1 MTGPLGPIGRVWVVN
16 TETSRVRIALVALFT
31 LMLPALMSVDPE
43 QALLTIAVSTALA
56 AVAVGSLHGISA
68 FALVRARS
76 TVPPDVSDGPHHLAA
91 RVTDPVCSPRRP
103 RAPEQD

>member
-1 MTGPLGPIGRVWVVN
+1 MWVVN

-56 AVAVGSLHGISA
+56 AVAVGAVHNVSA

-76 TVPPDVSDGPHHLAA
+76 TAPRDASDGPHHLAA

-103 RAPEQD
+103 RAPEQV

>member
-1 MTGPLGPIGRVWVVN
+1 MN
-16 TETSRVRIALVALFT
+16 TETKRVRIALVALFT

-56 AVAVGSLHGISA
+56 AVAIGAIHNVGS

-76 TVPPDVSDGPHHLAA
+76 TAARDAYDGPHHLTA

>member
-1 MTGPLGPIGRVWVVN
+1 VTN
-16 TETSRVRIALVALFT
+16 ETSRVRIALVALFT

-56 AVAVGSLHGISA
+56 AVAVGAIHNVGA

-76 TVPPDVSDGPHHLAA
+76 ATSRDASEGPHHLAA

-103 RAPEQD
+103 RAPEHV

>member
-1 MTGPLGPIGRVWVVN
+1 MK

-56 AVAVGSLHGISA
+56 AVAVGAIHNVGA
-68 FALVRARS
+68 FALVRAHS
-76 TVPPDVSDGPHHLAA
+76 TAPRDSSDGPRHLAA

-103 RAPEQD
+103 RAPEQV

>member
-1 MTGPLGPIGRVWVVN
+1 MKN
-16 TETSRVRIALVALFT
+16 ETSRVRIALVALFT

-56 AVAVGSLHGISA
+56 AVAVGALHNVSA

-103 RAPEQD
+103 RAPEQA

>member
-1 MTGPLGPIGRVWVVN
+1 MK
-16 TETSRVRIALVALFT
+16 TETSRVRIALVAVFT

-56 AVAVGSLHGISA
+56 AVAIGAIANFGT

-76 TVPPDVSDGPHHLAA
+76 TAPPETTDGPHHLAA

-103 RAPEQD
+103 RAPELD

>member
-1 MTGPLGPIGRVWVVN
+1 MN

-56 AVAVGSLHGISA
+56 AVAVGAIHNVGA
-68 FALVRARS
+68 FALVRAHATAPS
-76 TVPPDVSDGPHHLAA
+76 DASDGPRHLAA

>member
-1 MTGPLGPIGRVWVVN
+1 MRAGLTSIGRVCVVKN
-16 TETSRVRIALVALFT
+16 ETSRVRIALVALFT

-56 AVAVGSLHGISA
+56 AVAVGALHNVSS

-103 RAPEQD
+103 RAPEQA

>member
-1 MTGPLGPIGRVWVVN
+1 MKN
-16 TETSRVRIALVALFT
+16 ETSRVRIALVALFT

-56 AVAVGSLHGISA
+56 AVAVGAIHNVGA
-68 FALVRARS
+68 FALVRAHS
-76 TVPPDVSDGPHHLAA
+76 TAPRDASDGPHHLAA

-103 RAPEQD
+103 RAPEQV

>member
-1 MTGPLGPIGRVWVVN
+1 MK

-56 AVAVGSLHGISA
+56 AVAVGAIHNVGA
-68 FALVRARS
+68 FALVRTHS
-76 TVPPDVSDGPHHLAA
+76 TAPRDASDGPHHLAA

-103 RAPEQD
+103 RAPEQA

>member
-1 MTGPLGPIGRVWVVN
+1 MN
-16 TETSRVRIALVALFT
+16 TETKRVRIALVALFT

-43 QALLTIAVSTALA
+43 HALLTIAVSTALA
-56 AVAVGSLHGISA
+56 AVAVGSLRSVGSV
-68 FALVRARS
+68 ALVRAHS
-76 TVPPDVSDGPHHLAA
+76 TAPPDLSDGSHHLAA

>member
-1 MTGPLGPIGRVWVVN
+1 MKN
-16 TETSRVRIALVALFT
+16 ETSRVRIALVALFT

-56 AVAVGSLHGISA
+56 AVAVGSIHGISA

-76 TVPPDVSDGPHHLAA
+76 TVSPDVSDGPRHLAA

-103 RAPEQD
+103 RAPEQV